1 MVIHVGSAN
10 LSIKVRKNSNS
21 FVFLSLNGHANEAI
35 TKHIDM
41 LTHDSVIFSSTVI
54 LPLPPRMGLIRIG
67 VCKVCQPAFFGFLA
81 LQHCFESL
89 VFKQILKGI
98 LRPCHKFIPFFGKL
112 RWVVLLKINAVLV
125 SLSVVNPPPCFIYL
139 AF

>member
-21 FVFLSLNGHANEAI
+21 FVFLALNGHANEAI

-54 LPLPPRMGLIRIG
+54 LLLPPRMGQSHDRASTESM
-67 VCKVCQPAFFGFLA
+67 VSTTRPAA
-81 LQHCFESL
+81 
-89 VFKQILKGI
+89 
-98 LRPCHKFIPFFGKL
+98 
-112 RWVVLLKINAVLV
+112 NA
-125 SLSVVNPPPCFIYL
+125 SRSVGR
-139 AF
+139 